1 MDEKTLAVV
10 AASPVRRVMGVSML
24 VMLGALSIYL
34 ALEAQPTP
42 LWQAL
47 LIVLGVLVLWLGE
60 KMRRATRTRV
70 ELTEEGLYDTDGTL
84 IAKVADIEA
93 VERGMLAFKP
103 SNGMMIRTRTP
114 GARAWRPGL
123 WWRVGRRIGI
133 GGVTPGQQGRMLAD
147 MLAAMIVEREQ
158 RGD

>member
-147 MLAAMIVEREQ
+147 MLAAMIAEREQ

>member
-47 LIVLGVLVLWLGE
+47 LIVLGGLVLWLGE

-147 MLAAMIVEREQ
+147 MLAAMIAEREQ